1 MRTIEISGPGSNR
14 GPGQRSQELNYE
26 QYEEHTLHTLF
37 VDMRPSTLYVVHSS
51 IEKLYEKHCIVE
63 EKSKGWLNVIA
74 LYVPRPHCS
83 TFETFDWVDS
93 TFLPF
98 HLGYWYSGLPFEE
111 NIFSVIITNITI
123 TIIKCSIIVWQPT
136 ATNFIKYGET
146 LSSGRP
152 VTDLFPPNNCLAKWF
167 ALWNMVSAIFFH

>member
-1 MRTIEISGPGSNR
+1 MCGQLKYLAR
-14 GPGQRSQELNYE
+14 GPTGVQPRSRPKISRVKLWAIWGAHSPHCVSRYETLHIVCGTQFHREL
-26 QYEEHTLHTLF
+26 YEEH
-37 VDMRPSTLYVVHSS
+37 
-51 IEKLYEKHCIVE
+51 CIVVE

-98 HLGYWYSGLPFEE
+98 HLGYWYSGLAFDE

-123 TIIKCSIIVWQPT
+123 TIIKCSIIVWKPT
-136 ATNFIKYGET
+136 AINFIKYGGT
-146 LSSGRP
+146 WSSERP
-152 VTDLFPPNNCLAKWF
+152 VKDLFPA
-167 ALWNMVSAIFFH
+167 